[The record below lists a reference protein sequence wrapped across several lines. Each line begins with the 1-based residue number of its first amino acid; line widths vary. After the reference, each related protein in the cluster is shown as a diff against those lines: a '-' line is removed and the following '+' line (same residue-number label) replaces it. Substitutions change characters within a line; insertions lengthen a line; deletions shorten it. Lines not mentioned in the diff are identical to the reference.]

1 MNTIQEALLVQ
12 WLEFTVPNGEARVRF
27 LDSALSRTLY
37 TNYTL
42 SFGFCTNRA
51 VNCEIT

>member
-27 LDSALSRTLY
+27 LDSALVRHY
-37 TNYTL
+37 TQ
-42 SFGFCTNRA
+42 
-51 VNCEIT
+51 ITHFLLVFEQIVQ